1 MFKRHR
7 PTSSPVSSA
16 SATGNSAVSLR
27 LHLLRALAT
36 PLFGLIVGTGALSY
50 WLAAHYTAQVFDRA
64 LVGVANTLAEQLRIA
79 GPRVPVAKLHDIA
92 LTAQTL
98 MRNSGEDRIYWRIAG
113 PTGTLIGRDTTL
125 GYGSGQVRIGEARVF
140 YSWVDGKQVRA
151 VHLLVPGVSA
161 ELPQPRLPRPPAPPD
176 PRGDVTRPA
185 LAATRAQAA
194 PAFNPSN
201 PPDAM
206 RAENG
211 IVVEVAE
218 LLDHRDA
225 AAKEV
230 LLSVS
235 IPLIVLLAVGG
246 LILSLV
252 LKEELLPLQTLADTL
267 NRQSARSVTPLPI
280 ESAGR
285 VPAELQPLINAMN
298 ALLARLRD
306 ALEAQRTFI
315 ADAAPQLRTP
325 PTALKLHADRAVDAK
340 TLDDARPALLELQ
353 SGANRAV
360 RLSNQL
366 LTLARAEPGMTLDQL
381 GPPMRVDLVSLAFDT
396 GAEWVPRALARGL
409 DLGFEAW
416 SQEAVPSYSAGSLQA
431 PVLANVLLLREA
443 INNLLDNAIKYVPT
457 GGRVTLRA
465 GMEARVGTDSVSQ
478 WWGVV
483 SVEDNGPGIPPERR
497 GEVFQRF
504 FRGDADHRPGQPP
517 GSGLGL
523 AIVHDIVRLHGGTVA
538 IDDAAARD
546 GSRVMRF
553 VLRLPLA
560 NDAV

>member
-7 PTSSPVSSA
+7 PTSSASSA
-16 SATGNSAVSLR
+16 PAKSAGNGAISLR

-79 GPRVPVAKLHDIA
+79 GPHVPAAKLYDIA

-98 MRNSGEDRIYWRIAG
+98 VQNSGEDRIYWRIYG
-113 PTGTLIGRDTTL
+113 PAGTLVGRDMPL
-125 GYGSGQVRIGEARVF
+125 GYGSGQVRIGDARVF
-140 YSWVDGKQVRA
+140 YSWIDGKQVRA

-161 ELPQPRLPRPPAPPD
+161 EVPKPVSPRQPVPSDPAD
-176 PRGDVTRPA
+176 DVTRPA
-185 LAATRAQAA
+185 LAPTQAQTA

-206 RAENG
+206 QADGG

-218 LLDHRDA
+218 LLDHRDT

-252 LKEELLPLQTLADTL
+252 LKEELQPLQTLADTL
-267 NRQSARSVTPLPI
+267 NKQSARSVTPLPA
-280 ESAGR
+280 ESAER

-315 ADAAPQLRTP
+315 ADAAHQLRTP
-325 PTALKLHADRAVDAK
+325 LTALKLHADRAVDAK

-381 GPPMRVDLVSLAFDT
+381 GPPTRVDLVSLAFDA
-396 GAEWVPRALARGL
+396 GAQWVPRALARGL

-416 SQEAVPSYSAGSLQA
+416 PQEATSPGSLQA

-443 INNLLDNAIKYVPT
+443 INNLLDNAIKYVPA

-465 GMEARVGTDSVSQ
+465 GMEADAGAQ

-483 SVEDNGPGIPPERR
+483 SVEDNGPGIPHERR

-504 FRGDADHRPGQPP
+504 FRGDADHRPGQPQ

-538 IDDAAARD
+538 IDDAVARD
-546 GSRVMRF
+546 GNRVMRF
-553 VLRLPLA
+553 VLRVPLA
-560 NDAV
+560 GESA

>member
-7 PTSSPVSSA
+7 PASSPASSA
-16 SATGNSAVSLR
+16 PAKGAGNGAISLR

-79 GPRVPVAKLHDIA
+79 GPNVPAAKLYDIA

-98 MRNSGEDRIYWRIAG
+98 VQNSGEDRIYWRISG
-113 PTGTLIGRDTTL
+113 PTGTLVGRDTPL
-125 GYGSGQVRIGEARVF
+125 GYGSGQVRIGDARVF
-140 YSWVDGKQVRA
+140 YSWIDGKQVRA

-161 ELPQPRLPRPPAPPD
+161 EVPKPRSPRQPVPPEPED
-176 PRGDVTRPA
+176 DVTRPA
-185 LAATRAQAA
+185 LAPTQAQTA

-201 PPDAM
+201 PPDTM
-206 RAENG
+206 KAEDG

-218 LLDHRDA
+218 LLDHRDT

-235 IPLIVLLAVGG
+235 IPLIVLLAIGG

-252 LKEELLPLQTLADTL
+252 LKEELQPLQTLADTL
-267 NRQSARSVTPLPI
+267 NKQSARSVTPLPA
-280 ESAGR
+280 ESAEH

-315 ADAAPQLRTP
+315 ADAAHQLRTP
-325 PTALKLHADRAVDAK
+325 LTALKLHADRAIDAK
-340 TLDDARPALLELQ
+340 TLDEARPALLELQ

-366 LTLARAEPGMTLDQL
+366 LTLARAESGMTLDQL

-416 SQEAVPSYSAGSLQA
+416 PQEATSPGSLQA
-431 PVLANVLLLREA
+431 PVLANVVLLREA
-443 INNLLDNAIKYVPT
+443 INNLLDNAIKYVPA

-465 GMEARVGTDSVSQ
+465 GMEADATSQ

-504 FRGDADHRPGQPP
+504 FRGDADHRPGQPQ

-538 IDDAAARD
+538 IDDATARD

-560 NDAV
+560 SESV

>member
-7 PTSSPVSSA
+7 PTSSSASSA
-16 SATGNSAVSLR
+16 PAKGAGNGAISLR

-79 GPRVPVAKLHDIA
+79 GPHVPAAKLYDIA

-98 MRNSGEDRIYWRIAG
+98 VQNSGEDRIYWRISG
-113 PTGTLIGRDTTL
+113 PMGTLVGRDTPL
-125 GYGSGQVRIGEARVF
+125 GYGSGQVRIGDARVF
-140 YSWVDGKQVRA
+140 YSWIDGKQVRA

-161 ELPQPRLPRPPAPPD
+161 EVPKPRSPRQPVLPEPED
-176 PRGDVTRPA
+176 DVTRPA
-185 LAATRAQAA
+185 LAPTQAQTA

-201 PPDAM
+201 PPDTM
-206 RAENG
+206 KAEDG

-218 LLDHRDA
+218 LLDHRDT

-235 IPLIVLLAVGG
+235 IPLIVLLAIGG

-252 LKEELLPLQTLADTL
+252 LKEELQPLQTLADTL
-267 NRQSARSVTPLPI
+267 NKQSARSVTPLPA
-280 ESAGR
+280 ESAER

-315 ADAAPQLRTP
+315 ADAAHQLRTP
-325 PTALKLHADRAVDAK
+325 LTALKLHADRAVDAK
-340 TLDDARPALLELQ
+340 TLDEARPALLELQ

-381 GPPMRVDLVSLAFDT
+381 GPPMQVDLVALAFDT

-416 SQEAVPSYSAGSLQA
+416 PQEAASPGSLQA
-431 PVLANVLLLREA
+431 PVLANVVLLREA
-443 INNLLDNAIKYVPT
+443 INNLLDNAIKYVPA

-465 GMEARVGTDSVSQ
+465 GMEADAASQ

-497 GEVFQRF
+497 SEVFQRF
-504 FRGDADHRPGQPP
+504 FRGDADHRPGQPQ

-538 IDDAAARD
+538 IDDATARD

-560 NDAV
+560 SESV

>member
-7 PTSSPVSSA
+7 PASSSA
-16 SATGNSAVSLR
+16 SAAPAKGGNGAISLR

-79 GPRVPVAKLHDIA
+79 GPHVPAAKLYDIA

-98 MRNSGEDRIYWRIAG
+98 VQNSGEDRIYWRISG
-113 PTGTLIGRDTTL
+113 PTGTLVGRDTPL
-125 GYGSGQVRIGEARVF
+125 GYGSGQVRIGDARVF
-140 YSWVDGKQVRA
+140 YSWIDGKQVRA

-161 ELPQPRLPRPPAPPD
+161 EVPKPRSPRQPVPPEPED
-176 PRGDVTRPA
+176 DVTRPA
-185 LAATRAQAA
+185 LAPTQAQTA
-194 PAFNPSN
+194 PALNPSN

-206 RAENG
+206 QAEDG

-218 LLDHRDA
+218 LLDHRDT

-235 IPLIVLLAVGG
+235 IPLIVLLAIGG

-252 LKEELLPLQTLADTL
+252 LKEELQPLQTLADTL
-267 NRQSARSVTPLPI
+267 NKQSARSVTPLPA
-280 ESAGR
+280 ESAER

-315 ADAAPQLRTP
+315 ADAAHQLRTP
-325 PTALKLHADRAVDAK
+325 LTALKLHADRAVDAK

-416 SQEAVPSYSAGSLQA
+416 PQDAASPGSLQA
-431 PVLANVLLLREA
+431 PVLANVVLLREA
-443 INNLLDNAIKYVPT
+443 INNLLDNAIKYVPA

-465 GMEARVGTDSVSQ
+465 GMEADAASQ

-504 FRGDADHRPGQPP
+504 FRGDADHRPGQPQ

-538 IDDAAARD
+538 IDDATARD

-560 NDAV
+560 SESV

>member
-7 PTSSPVSSA
+7 PAAPSAPAAGTSA
-16 SATGNSAVSLR
+16 NGAVSLR

-36 PLFGLIVGTGALSY
+36 PLFGLVVGTGALSY
-50 WLAAHYTAQVFDRA
+50 WLAAHYTTQVFDRA
-64 LVGVANTLAEQLRIA
+64 LVGVANTLAEQLRLA
-79 GPRVPVAKLHDIA
+79 GPHVPAAKLYDIA
-92 LTAQTL
+92 MTAQTL
-98 MRNSGEDRIYWRIAG
+98 VQNSGEDRIYWRIAG
-113 PTGTLIGRDTTL
+113 PSGTLIGRDIPL
-125 GYGSGQVRIGEARVF
+125 GYGSGQVRIGDARVF
-140 YSWVDGKQVRA
+140 YSWIDGKQVRA
-151 VHLLVPGVSA
+151 VHLLLPGMSA
-161 ELPQPRLPRPPAPPD
+161 EMPRPRSPRQPAPPEPED
-176 PRGDVTRPA
+176 DVTRPA
-185 LAATRAQAA
+185 LAPTQAQTA
-194 PAFNPSN
+194 PATN
-201 PPDAM
+201 PPILPEAM
-206 RAENG
+206 QPEDG

-218 LLDHRDA
+218 LLDHRDM

-252 LKEELLPLQTLADTL
+252 LKEELQPLQTLADTL
-267 NRQSARSVTPLPI
+267 NKQSAQSVTPLPA
-280 ESAGR
+280 ESAAR

-315 ADAAPQLRTP
+315 ADAAHQLRTP
-325 PTALKLHADRAVDAK
+325 LTALKLHADRAVDAK
-340 TLDDARPALLELQ
+340 TLEDARDALMELQ

-381 GPPMRVDLVSLAFDT
+381 GPPTRVDLVALAFDT
-396 GAEWVPRALARGL
+396 GAQWVPRALARGL

-416 SQEAVPSYSAGSLQA
+416 PQETSSPGSLQA
-431 PVLANVLLLREA
+431 PVLANAVLLREA
-443 INNLLDNAIKYVPT
+443 INNLLDNAIKYVPS

-465 GMEARVGTDSVSQ
+465 GVEADAASR

-504 FRGDADHRPGQPP
+504 FRGDADHQPGQPQ

-523 AIVHDIVRLHGGTVA
+523 AIVHDIVRLHGGTVT
-538 IDDAAARD
+538 IDDATARD

-553 VLRLPLA
+553 VLRLPLTDNLA
-560 NDAV
+560 

>member
-7 PTSSPVSSA
+7 PASSSA
-16 SATGNSAVSLR
+16 SAAPAKGGNGAISLR

-79 GPRVPVAKLHDIA
+79 GPHVPAAKLYDIA

-98 MRNSGEDRIYWRIAG
+98 VQNSGEDRIYWRISG
-113 PTGTLIGRDTTL
+113 PTGTLVGRDTPL
-125 GYGSGQVRIGEARVF
+125 GYGSGQVRIGDARVF
-140 YSWVDGKQVRA
+140 YSWIDGKQVRA

-161 ELPQPRLPRPPAPPD
+161 EVPKPRSPRQPVQPD
-176 PRGDVTRPA
+176 PEDDVTRPA
-185 LAATRAQAA
+185 LAPTQSQTA

-206 RAENG
+206 QAEGG

-218 LLDHRDA
+218 LLDHRDT

-235 IPLIVLLAVGG
+235 IPLIVLLAIGG

-252 LKEELLPLQTLADTL
+252 LKEELQPLQTLADTL
-267 NRQSARSVTPLPI
+267 NKQSARSVTPLPA
-280 ESAGR
+280 ESAER

-315 ADAAPQLRTP
+315 ADAAHQLRTP
-325 PTALKLHADRAVDAK
+325 LTALKLHADRAVDAK

-416 SQEAVPSYSAGSLQA
+416 PQEAASPGSLQA
-431 PVLANVLLLREA
+431 PVLANVVLLREA
-443 INNLLDNAIKYVPT
+443 VNNLLDNAIKYVPA

-465 GMEARVGTDSVSQ
+465 GMEADAASR

-504 FRGDADHRPGQPP
+504 FRGDADHRPGQPQ

-538 IDDAAARD
+538 IDDATARD

-560 NDAV
+560 SESV

>member
-7 PTSSPVSSA
+7 PTSSPKASA
-16 SATGNSAVSLR
+16 SGADAGNGAISLR

-36 PLFGLIVGTGALSY
+36 PLFGLVVGTGALSY

-79 GPRVPVAKLHDIA
+79 GPHVPAAKLHDIA

-98 MRNSGEDRIYWRIAG
+98 VQNSGEDRIYWRIAG
-113 PTGTLIGRDTTL
+113 PTGTLIGRDMPL

-140 YSWVDGKQVRA
+140 YSWIDGKQVRA
-151 VHLLVPGVSA
+151 VHLLVPGLSA
-161 ELPQPRLPRPPAPPD
+161 EVSTPRSPRQPAPPD
-176 PRGDVTRPA
+176 PEDDVTRPA
-185 LAATRAQAA
+185 LAPTQAQTA

-206 RAENG
+206 QRENG

-218 LLDHRDA
+218 LLDHRDT

-252 LKEELLPLQTLADTL
+252 LKEELQPLQTLADTL
-267 NRQSARSVTPLPI
+267 NQQSARSVTPLPA
-280 ESAGR
+280 ESAER

-315 ADAAPQLRTP
+315 ADAAHQLRTP
-325 PTALKLHADRAVDAK
+325 LTALKLHADRAVDAK
-340 TLDDARPALLELQ
+340 TLEDARPALLELQ

-381 GPPMRVDLVSLAFDT
+381 GPPTHVDLVALAFDT

-416 SQEAVPSYSAGSLQA
+416 PQDATSPGSLQA

-443 INNLLDNAIKYVPT
+443 INNLLDNAIKYVPR

-465 GMEARVGTDSVSQ
+465 GMEADAASQ

-504 FRGDADHRPGQPP
+504 FRGDADHRPGQPQ

-538 IDDAAARD
+538 IDDAVARD

-560 NDAV
+560 GTPA

>member
-7 PTSSPVSSA
+7 PASSSA
-16 SATGNSAVSLR
+16 SAAPAKGGNGAISLR

-79 GPRVPVAKLHDIA
+79 GPHVPAAKLYDIA

-98 MRNSGEDRIYWRIAG
+98 VQNSGEDRIYWRISG
-113 PTGTLIGRDTTL
+113 PTGTLVGRDTPL
-125 GYGSGQVRIGEARVF
+125 GYGSGQVRIGDARVF
-140 YSWVDGKQVRA
+140 YSWIDGKQVRA

-161 ELPQPRLPRPPAPPD
+161 EVPKPRSPRQPVPPEPED
-176 PRGDVTRPA
+176 DVTRPA
-185 LAATRAQAA
+185 LAPTQAQTA
-194 PAFNPSN
+194 PALNPSN

-206 RAENG
+206 QAEDG

-218 LLDHRDA
+218 LLDHRDT

-235 IPLIVLLAVGG
+235 IPLIVLLAIGG

-252 LKEELLPLQTLADTL
+252 LKEELQPLQTLADTL
-267 NRQSARSVTPLPI
+267 NKQSARSVTPLPA
-280 ESAGR
+280 ESAER

-315 ADAAPQLRTP
+315 ADAAHQLRTP
-325 PTALKLHADRAVDAK
+325 LTALKLHADRAVDAK

-416 SQEAVPSYSAGSLQA
+416 PQDAASPGSLQA
-431 PVLANVLLLREA
+431 PVLANVVLLREA
-443 INNLLDNAIKYVPT
+443 INNLLDNAIKYVPA

-465 GMEARVGTDSVSQ
+465 GMEADAASQ

-504 FRGDADHRPGQPP
+504 FRGDADHRPGQPQ

-538 IDDAAARD
+538 IDDATARD

-560 NDAV
+560 SDAV

>member
-7 PTSSPVSSA
+7 PASSSA
-16 SATGNSAVSLR
+16 SSAPAKGAGNGAISLR

-79 GPRVPVAKLHDIA
+79 GPHVPAAKLYDIA

-98 MRNSGEDRIYWRIAG
+98 VQNSGEDRIYWRISG
-113 PTGTLIGRDTTL
+113 PTGTLVGRDTPL
-125 GYGSGQVRIGEARVF
+125 GYGSGQVRIGDARVF
-140 YSWVDGKQVRA
+140 YSWIDGKQVRA

-161 ELPQPRLPRPPAPPD
+161 EVPKPRSPRQPVQPD
-176 PRGDVTRPA
+176 PEDDVTRPA
-185 LAATRAQAA
+185 LAPTQSQTA

-206 RAENG
+206 QAEGG

-218 LLDHRDA
+218 LLDHRDT

-235 IPLIVLLAVGG
+235 IPLIVLLAIGG

-252 LKEELLPLQTLADTL
+252 LKEELQPLQTLADTL
-267 NRQSARSVTPLPI
+267 NKQSARSVTPLPA
-280 ESAGR
+280 ESAER

-315 ADAAPQLRTP
+315 ADAAHQLRTP
-325 PTALKLHADRAVDAK
+325 LTALKLHADRAVDAK

-416 SQEAVPSYSAGSLQA
+416 PQEAASPGSLQA
-431 PVLANVLLLREA
+431 PVLANVVLLREA
-443 INNLLDNAIKYVPT
+443 VNNLLDNAIKYVPA

-465 GMEARVGTDSVSQ
+465 GMEADAASQ

-483 SVEDNGPGIPPERR
+483 SVEDNGPGIPLERR

-504 FRGDADHRPGQPP
+504 FRGDADHRPGQPQ

-538 IDDAAARD
+538 IDDATARD

-560 NDAV
+560 DDAV

>member
-7 PTSSPVSSA
+7 PAAASTSAAGA
-16 SATGNSAVSLR
+16 SAGSAISLR

-36 PLFGLIVGTGALSY
+36 PLFGLVVGTGALSY
-50 WLAAHYTAQVFDRA
+50 WLAAHYTTQVFDRA
-64 LVGVANTLAEQLRIA
+64 LVGVANTLAEQMRLA
-79 GPRVPVAKLHDIA
+79 GPHVPAAKLYDVA

-98 MRNSGEDRIYWRIAG
+98 VQHSGEDRVYWRISG
-113 PTGTLIGRDTTL
+113 PAGTLLGHDTPL
-125 GYGSGQVRIGEARVF
+125 GYGSGQVRIGNARVF

-161 ELPQPRLPRPPAPPD
+161 DVPKPHSPRQPAPPEPED
-176 PRGDVTRPA
+176 DVTRPA
-185 LAATRAQAA
+185 LAPTQAQTA
-194 PAFNPSN
+194 PAANPLTL
-201 PPDAM
+201 PDAVQP
-206 RAENG
+206 EDG

-218 LLDHRDA
+218 LLDHRDT

-252 LKEELLPLQTLADTL
+252 LKEELQPLQTLADTL
-267 NRQSARSVTPLPI
+267 NKQSAQSVTPLPA
-280 ESAGR
+280 ESAQR

-315 ADAAPQLRTP
+315 ADAAHQLRTP
-325 PTALKLHADRAVDAK
+325 LTALKLHADRAVEAT
-340 TLDDARPALLELQ
+340 TLEDARPALLELQ
-353 SGANRAV
+353 SGANRAI

-381 GPPMRVDLVSLAFDT
+381 SPPMRVDLVSLAFDT

-416 SQEAVPSYSAGSLQA
+416 PQEAASPGTLQA
-431 PVLANVLLLREA
+431 PVLANAVLLREA
-443 INNLLDNAIKYVPT
+443 INNLLDNAIKYVPS

-465 GMEARVGTDSVSQ
+465 GMEADGASR

-483 SVEDNGPGIPPERR
+483 SVEDNGPGIAPERR

-504 FRGDADHRPGQPP
+504 FRGDADHRPGQPQ

-538 IDDAAARD
+538 IDDAIARD

-560 NDAV
+560 DDTV

>member
-7 PTSSPVSSA
+7 PASSSA
-16 SATGNSAVSLR
+16 SAAPAKGGNGAISLR

-79 GPRVPVAKLHDIA
+79 GPHVPAAKLYDIA

-98 MRNSGEDRIYWRIAG
+98 VQNSGEDRIYWRISG
-113 PTGTLIGRDTTL
+113 PTGTLVGRDTPL
-125 GYGSGQVRIGEARVF
+125 GYGSGQVRIGDARVF
-140 YSWVDGKQVRA
+140 YSWIDGKQVRA

-161 ELPQPRLPRPPAPPD
+161 EVPKPRSPRQPVPPEPED
-176 PRGDVTRPA
+176 DVTRPA
-185 LAATRAQAA
+185 LAPTQAQTA
-194 PAFNPSN
+194 PALNPSN

-206 RAENG
+206 QAEDG

-218 LLDHRDA
+218 LLDHRDT

-235 IPLIVLLAVGG
+235 IPLIVLLAIGG

-252 LKEELLPLQTLADTL
+252 LKEELQPLQTLADTL
-267 NRQSARSVTPLPI
+267 NKQSARSVTPLPA
-280 ESAGR
+280 ESAER

-315 ADAAPQLRTP
+315 ADAAHQLRTP
-325 PTALKLHADRAVDAK
+325 LTALKLHADRAVDAK

-416 SQEAVPSYSAGSLQA
+416 PQDAASPGSLQA
-431 PVLANVLLLREA
+431 PVLANVVLLREA

-465 GMEARVGTDSVSQ
+465 GMEADAASQ

-504 FRGDADHRPGQPP
+504 FRGDADHRPGQPQ

-538 IDDAAARD
+538 IDDATARD

-560 NDAV
+560 SESV

>member
-7 PTSSPVSSA
+7 PTSSSASSA
-16 SATGNSAVSLR
+16 PAKGVANGAISLR

-79 GPRVPVAKLHDIA
+79 GPNVPAAKLYDIA

-98 MRNSGEDRIYWRIAG
+98 VQNSGEDRIYWRISG
-113 PTGTLIGRDTTL
+113 PTGTLVGRDTPL
-125 GYGSGQVRIGEARVF
+125 GYGSGQVRIGDARVF
-140 YSWVDGKQVRA
+140 YSWLDGKQVRA

-161 ELPQPRLPRPPAPPD
+161 EVPKPRSPRQPVPPEPED
-176 PRGDVTRPA
+176 DVTRPA
-185 LAATRAQAA
+185 LAPTQAQTA

-201 PPDAM
+201 PPDTM
-206 RAENG
+206 KAEDG

-218 LLDHRDA
+218 LLDHRDT

-235 IPLIVLLAVGG
+235 IPLIVLLAIGG

-252 LKEELLPLQTLADTL
+252 LKEELQPLQTLADTL
-267 NRQSARSVTPLPI
+267 NKQSARSVTPLPA
-280 ESAGR
+280 ESAEH

-315 ADAAPQLRTP
+315 ADAAHQLRTP
-325 PTALKLHADRAVDAK
+325 LTALKLHADRAVDAK
-340 TLDDARPALLELQ
+340 TLDDALPALLELQ

-366 LTLARAEPGMTLDQL
+366 LTLARAESGMTLEQL

-416 SQEAVPSYSAGSLQA
+416 PQEATSPGSLQA
-431 PVLANVLLLREA
+431 PVLANVVLLREA
-443 INNLLDNAIKYVPT
+443 INNLLDNAIKYVPA

-465 GMEARVGTDSVSQ
+465 GMEADAASQ

-504 FRGDADHRPGQPP
+504 FRGDADHRPGQPQ

-538 IDDAAARD
+538 IDDATARD

-560 NDAV
+560 SESV

>member
-7 PTSSPVSSA
+7 PASSSA
-16 SATGNSAVSLR
+16 SAPPAKGGNGAVSLR

-79 GPRVPVAKLHDIA
+79 GPHVPAAKLYDIA
-92 LTAQTL
+92 LTAKTL
-98 MRNSGEDRIYWRIAG
+98 VQNSGEDRIYWRISG
-113 PTGTLIGRDTTL
+113 PAGTLVGRDTPL

-140 YSWVDGKQVRA
+140 YSWIDGKQVRA

-161 ELPQPRLPRPPAPPD
+161 EVPKPRSPRQPAPPD
-176 PRGDVTRPA
+176 PEDDVTRPA
-185 LAATRAQAA
+185 LAPTQAQTA

-206 RAENG
+206 QAEGG

-218 LLDHRDA
+218 LLDHRDT

-235 IPLIVLLAVGG
+235 IPLIVLLAIGG

-252 LKEELLPLQTLADTL
+252 LKEELQPLQTLADTL
-267 NRQSARSVTPLPI
+267 NKQSARSVTPLPP
-280 ESAGR
+280 ELAEH

-315 ADAAPQLRTP
+315 ADAAHQLRTP
-325 PTALKLHADRAVDAK
+325 LTALKLHADRAVDAK

-381 GPPMRVDLVSLAFDT
+381 GTPMRVDLVSLAFDT

-416 SQEAVPSYSAGSLQA
+416 PQEATSPGSLQA

-443 INNLLDNAIKYVPT
+443 INNLLDNAIKYVPA

-465 GMEARVGTDSVSQ
+465 GMEADATSQ

-504 FRGDADHRPGQPP
+504 FRGDADHRPGQPQ

-538 IDDAAARD
+538 IDDAIARD
-546 GSRVMRF
+546 GTRVMRF

-560 NDAV
+560 SESV

>member
-7 PTSSPVSSA
+7 PAAPA
-16 SATGNSAVSLR
+16 PAHGAVSLR

-36 PLFGLIVGTGALSY
+36 PLFGLVVGTGALSY

-64 LVGVANTLAEQLRIA
+64 LVGVANTLAEQMRLA
-79 GPRVPVAKLHDIA
+79 GPHVPPARLYDIA

-98 MRNSGEDRIYWRIAG
+98 VQNSGEDRIFWRIAG
-113 PTGTLIGRDTTL
+113 PVGTLIGRDTAL

-140 YSWVDGKQVRA
+140 YSWIDGKQVRA
-151 VHLLVPGVSA
+151 VRLPVPGVTADVPKPVS
-161 ELPQPRLPRPPAPPD
+161 PRQPAPPD
-176 PRGDVTRPA
+176 PEDDVTRPA
-185 LAATRAQAA
+185 LAPTQAQTA
-194 PAFNPSN
+194 PALNPSN

-206 RAENG
+206 QPENG

-252 LKEELLPLQTLADTL
+252 LKEELQPLQTLADTL
-267 NRQSARSVTPLPI
+267 NRQSAQSVRPLPA
-280 ESAGR
+280 ESAER

-315 ADAAPQLRTP
+315 ADAAHQLRTP
-325 PTALKLHADRAVDAK
+325 LTALKLHADHAVQAT
-340 TLDDARPALLELQ
+340 TLEDARPALLELQ
-353 SGANRAV
+353 SGANRAI

-366 LTLARAEPGMTLDQL
+366 LTLARAEPGMTLEQL
-381 GPPMRVDLVSLAFDT
+381 GPPVRVDLVSLAFDT

-416 SQEAVPSYSAGSLQA
+416 PEEATSPGSLQA
-431 PVLANVLLLREA
+431 PVLANAVLLREA
-443 INNLLDNAIKYVPT
+443 INNLIDNAIKYVPT
-457 GGRVTLRA
+457 GGRITLRA
-465 GMEARVGTDSVSQ
+465 GMEADASSR

-504 FRGDADHRPGQPP
+504 FRGDADHRPGQPH

-523 AIVHDIVRLHGGTVA
+523 AIVHDIVRLHGGHVA
-538 IDDAAARD
+538 IEDAAAHD
-546 GSRVMRF
+546 GTRVMRI
-553 VLRLPLA
+553 VLRVPLA
-560 NDAV
+560 GEPG

>member
-1 MFKRHR
+1 M
-7 PTSSPVSSA
+7 
-16 SATGNSAVSLR
+16 
-27 LHLLRALAT
+27 
-36 PLFGLIVGTGALSY
+36 
-50 WLAAHYTAQVFDRA
+50 
-64 LVGVANTLAEQLRIA
+64 
-79 GPRVPVAKLHDIA
+79 
-92 LTAQTL
+92 
-98 MRNSGEDRIYWRIAG
+98 
-113 PTGTLIGRDTTL
+113 
-125 GYGSGQVRIGEARVF
+125 
-140 YSWVDGKQVRA
+140 
-151 VHLLVPGVSA
+151 
-161 ELPQPRLPRPPAPPD
+161 
-176 PRGDVTRPA
+176 
-185 LAATRAQAA
+185 
-194 PAFNPSN
+194 
-201 PPDAM
+201 
-206 RAENG
+206 
-211 IVVEVAE
+211 
-218 LLDHRDA
+218 
-225 AAKEV
+225 
-230 LLSVS
+230 
-235 IPLIVLLAVGG
+235 
-246 LILSLV
+246 
-252 LKEELLPLQTLADTL
+252 QTLADTL
-267 NRQSARSVTPLPI
+267 NKQSARSVTPLPA
-280 ESAGR
+280 ESAER

-315 ADAAPQLRTP
+315 ADAAHQLRTP
-325 PTALKLHADRAVDAK
+325 LTALKLHADRAVDAK

-416 SQEAVPSYSAGSLQA
+416 PQEAASPGSLQA
-431 PVLANVLLLREA
+431 PVLANVVLLREA
-443 INNLLDNAIKYVPT
+443 VNNLLDNAIKYVPA

-465 GMEARVGTDSVSQ
+465 GMEADAASR

-504 FRGDADHRPGQPP
+504 FRGDADHRPGQPQ

-538 IDDAAARD
+538 IDDATARD

-560 NDAV
+560 SESV

>member
-7 PTSSPVSSA
+7 PASSSA
-16 SATGNSAVSLR
+16 SAAPAKGGNGAISLR

-79 GPRVPVAKLHDIA
+79 GPHVPAAKLYDIA

-98 MRNSGEDRIYWRIAG
+98 VQNSGEDRIYWRISG
-113 PTGTLIGRDTTL
+113 PTGTLVGRDTPL
-125 GYGSGQVRIGEARVF
+125 GYGSGQVRIGDARVF
-140 YSWVDGKQVRA
+140 YSWIDGKQVRA

-161 ELPQPRLPRPPAPPD
+161 EVPKPHSPRQPVPPD
-176 PRGDVTRPA
+176 PEDDVTRPA
-185 LAATRAQAA
+185 LAPTQAQTA

-206 RAENG
+206 QAEGG

-218 LLDHRDA
+218 LLDHRDT

-235 IPLIVLLAVGG
+235 IPLIVLLAIGG

-252 LKEELLPLQTLADTL
+252 LKEELQPLQTLADTL
-267 NRQSARSVTPLPI
+267 NKQSARSVTPLPA
-280 ESAGR
+280 ESAER

-315 ADAAPQLRTP
+315 ADAAHQLRTP
-325 PTALKLHADRAVDAK
+325 LTALKLHADRAVDAK

-381 GPPMRVDLVSLAFDT
+381 GTPMRVDLVSLAFDT

-409 DLGFEAW
+409 DLGFEPWPHDATL
-416 SQEAVPSYSAGSLQA
+416 PGSLQA
-431 PVLANVLLLREA
+431 PVLANAVLLREA
-443 INNLLDNAIKYVPT
+443 INKI
-457 GGRVTLRA
+457 GRAHV
-465 GMEARVGTDSVSQ
+465 
-478 WWGVV
+478 
-483 SVEDNGPGIPPERR
+483 
-497 GEVFQRF
+497 
-504 FRGDADHRPGQPP
+504 
-517 GSGLGL
+517 
-523 AIVHDIVRLHGGTVA
+523 
-538 IDDAAARD
+538 
-546 GSRVMRF
+546 
-553 VLRLPLA
+553 
-560 NDAV
+560 

>member
-7 PTSSPVSSA
+7 PASSSA
-16 SATGNSAVSLR
+16 TSAPAKGAGNGAISLR

-79 GPRVPVAKLHDIA
+79 GPHVPAAKLYDIA

-98 MRNSGEDRIYWRIAG
+98 VQNSGEDRIYWRISG
-113 PTGTLIGRDTTL
+113 PTGTLVGRDTPL
-125 GYGSGQVRIGEARVF
+125 GYGSGQVRIGDARVF
-140 YSWVDGKQVRA
+140 YSWIDGKQVRA

-161 ELPQPRLPRPPAPPD
+161 EVPKPRSPRQPVQPD
-176 PRGDVTRPA
+176 PEDDVTRPA
-185 LAATRAQAA
+185 LAPTQSQTA
-194 PAFNPSN
+194 PAFNPSK

-206 RAENG
+206 QAEGG

-218 LLDHRDA
+218 LLDHRDT

-235 IPLIVLLAVGG
+235 IPLIVLLAIGG

-252 LKEELLPLQTLADTL
+252 LKEELQPLQTLADTL
-267 NRQSARSVTPLPI
+267 NKQSARSVTPLPA
-280 ESAGR
+280 ESAER

-315 ADAAPQLRTP
+315 ADAAHQLRTP
-325 PTALKLHADRAVDAK
+325 LTALKLHADRAVDAK
-340 TLDDARPALLELQ
+340 TLDEARPALLELQ

-416 SQEAVPSYSAGSLQA
+416 PQEAASPGSLQA
-431 PVLANVLLLREA
+431 PVLANVVLLREA
-443 INNLLDNAIKYVPT
+443 VNNLLDNAIKYVPA

-465 GMEARVGTDSVSQ
+465 GMEADAASR

-504 FRGDADHRPGQPP
+504 FRGDADHRPGQPQ

-538 IDDAAARD
+538 IDDATARD

-560 NDAV
+560 SESV

>member
-7 PTSSPVSSA
+7 PASSSA
-16 SATGNSAVSLR
+16 SAAPAKGGNGAISLR

-79 GPRVPVAKLHDIA
+79 GPHVPAAKLYDIA

-98 MRNSGEDRIYWRIAG
+98 VQNSGEDRIYWRISG
-113 PTGTLIGRDTTL
+113 PTGTLVGRDTPL
-125 GYGSGQVRIGEARVF
+125 GYGSGQVRIGDARVF
-140 YSWVDGKQVRA
+140 YSWIDGKQVRA

-161 ELPQPRLPRPPAPPD
+161 EVPKPRSPRQPVQPD
-176 PRGDVTRPA
+176 PEDDVTRPA
-185 LAATRAQAA
+185 LAPTQSQTA

-206 RAENG
+206 QAEGG

-218 LLDHRDA
+218 LLDHRDT

-235 IPLIVLLAVGG
+235 IPLIVLLAIGG

-252 LKEELLPLQTLADTL
+252 LKEELQPLQTLADTL
-267 NRQSARSVTPLPI
+267 NKQSARSVTPLPA
-280 ESAGR
+280 ESAER

-315 ADAAPQLRTP
+315 ADAAHQLRTP
-325 PTALKLHADRAVDAK
+325 LTALKLHADRAVDAK
-340 TLDDARPALLELQ
+340 TLDYARPALLELQ

-416 SQEAVPSYSAGSLQA
+416 PQEAASPGSLQA
-431 PVLANVLLLREA
+431 PVLANVVLLREA
-443 INNLLDNAIKYVPT
+443 VNNLLDNAIKYVPA

-465 GMEARVGTDSVSQ
+465 GMEADAASR

-483 SVEDNGPGIPPERR
+483 SVEDNGPGIPLERR

-504 FRGDADHRPGQPP
+504 FRGDADHRPGQPQ

-538 IDDAAARD
+538 IDDATARD

-560 NDAV
+560 DDAV

>member
-7 PTSSPVSSA
+7 PASSSA
-16 SATGNSAVSLR
+16 SAPPAKGGNGAVSLR

-79 GPRVPVAKLHDIA
+79 GPHVPAAKLYDIA

-98 MRNSGEDRIYWRIAG
+98 VQNSGEDRIYWRISG
-113 PTGTLIGRDTTL
+113 PAGTLVGRDTPL

-140 YSWVDGKQVRA
+140 YSWIDGKQVRA

-161 ELPQPRLPRPPAPPD
+161 EVPKPRSPRQPAPPD
-176 PRGDVTRPA
+176 PEDDVTRPA
-185 LAATRAQAA
+185 LAPTQAQTA

-206 RAENG
+206 QAEGG

-218 LLDHRDA
+218 LLDHRDT

-235 IPLIVLLAVGG
+235 IPLIVLLAIGG

-252 LKEELLPLQTLADTL
+252 LKEELQPLQTLADTL
-267 NRQSARSVTPLPI
+267 NKQSARSVTPLPP
-280 ESAGR
+280 ELAEH

-315 ADAAPQLRTP
+315 ADAAHQLRTP
-325 PTALKLHADRAVDAK
+325 LTALKLHADRAVDAK

-381 GPPMRVDLVSLAFDT
+381 GTPMRVDLVSLAFDT
-396 GAEWVPRALARGL
+396 GAEWVPRACTRAGPGLRGLAAGSHVAGFVAGPGAGQRAAPARSHQQPARQRHQIRAGRRTRDLAR
-409 DLGFEAW
+409 
-416 SQEAVPSYSAGSLQA
+416 
-431 PVLANVLLLREA
+431 RH
-443 INNLLDNAIKYVPT
+443 
-457 GGRVTLRA
+457 GGRRDVP
-465 GMEARVGTDSVSQ
+465 VV
-478 WWGVV
+478 GVV

-504 FRGDADHRPGQPP
+504 FRGDADHRPGQPQ

-538 IDDAAARD
+538 IDDAIARD
-546 GSRVMRF
+546 GTRVMRF

-560 NDAV
+560 SESV

>member
-7 PTSSPVSSA
+7 PSSSSA
-16 SATGNSAVSLR
+16 SPVPAAGAGNGAVSLR

-79 GPRVPVAKLHDIA
+79 GPHVPAAKLYDIA

-98 MRNSGEDRIYWRIAG
+98 VQNSGDDRIYWRIAG
-113 PTGTLIGRDTTL
+113 PTGTLIGRDMPL

-140 YSWVDGKQVRA
+140 YSWIDGKQVRA
-151 VHLLVPGVSA
+151 VHLLVPGLTA
-161 ELPQPRLPRPPAPPD
+161 EVPQPRSPRQPVPPD
-176 PRGDVTRPA
+176 PEDDVTRPA
-185 LAATRAQAA
+185 LAPTQAQTA

-206 RAENG
+206 QRENG
-211 IVVEVAE
+211 IIVEVAE
-218 LLDHRDA
+218 LLDHRDT

-252 LKEELLPLQTLADTL
+252 LKEELQPLQTLADTL
-267 NRQSARSVTPLPI
+267 NKQSARSVTPLPA
-280 ESAGR
+280 ESAER

-315 ADAAPQLRTP
+315 ADAAHQLRTP
-325 PTALKLHADRAVDAK
+325 LTALKLHADRAVDAK

-416 SQEAVPSYSAGSLQA
+416 PQDATSPGSLQA

-443 INNLLDNAIKYVPT
+443 ISNLLDNAIKYVPQ

-465 GMEARVGTDSVSQ
+465 GMEADAVSQ

-497 GEVFQRF
+497 DEVFQRF
-504 FRGDADHRPGQPP
+504 FRGDADHRPGQPQ

-538 IDDAAARD
+538 IDDAVARD
-546 GSRVMRF
+546 GGRVMRF

-560 NDAV
+560 GDAV

>member
-7 PTSSPVSSA
+7 PASSSA
-16 SATGNSAVSLR
+16 SAAPAKGGNGAISLR

-79 GPRVPVAKLHDIA
+79 GPHVPAAKLYDIA

-98 MRNSGEDRIYWRIAG
+98 VQNSGEDRIYWRISG
-113 PTGTLIGRDTTL
+113 PTGTLVGRDTPL
-125 GYGSGQVRIGEARVF
+125 GYGSGQVRIGDARVF
-140 YSWVDGKQVRA
+140 YSWIDGKQVRA

-161 ELPQPRLPRPPAPPD
+161 EVPKPRSPRQPVPPD
-176 PRGDVTRPA
+176 PEDDVTRPA
-185 LAATRAQAA
+185 LAPTQSQTA

-206 RAENG
+206 QAEGG

-218 LLDHRDA
+218 LLDHRDT

-235 IPLIVLLAVGG
+235 IPLIVLLAIGG

-252 LKEELLPLQTLADTL
+252 LKEELQPLQTLADTL
-267 NRQSARSVTPLPI
+267 NKQSARSVTPLPA
-280 ESAGR
+280 ESAER

-315 ADAAPQLRTP
+315 ADAAHQLRTP
-325 PTALKLHADRAVDAK
+325 LTALKLHADRAVDAK

-416 SQEAVPSYSAGSLQA
+416 PQDAASPGSLQA
-431 PVLANVLLLREA
+431 PVLANVVLLREA
-443 INNLLDNAIKYVPT
+443 INNLLDNAIKYVPA

-465 GMEARVGTDSVSQ
+465 GMEADAASQ

-504 FRGDADHRPGQPP
+504 FRGDADHRPGQPQ

-538 IDDAAARD
+538 IDDATARD

-560 NDAV
+560 SESV

>member
-7 PTSSPVSSA
+7 PASSSA
-16 SATGNSAVSLR
+16 SAAPAKGGNGAISLR

-79 GPRVPVAKLHDIA
+79 GPHVPAAKLYDIA

-98 MRNSGEDRIYWRIAG
+98 VQNSGEDRIYWRISG
-113 PTGTLIGRDTTL
+113 PTGTLVGRDTPL
-125 GYGSGQVRIGEARVF
+125 GYGSGQVRIGDARVF
-140 YSWVDGKQVRA
+140 YSWIDGKQVRA

-161 ELPQPRLPRPPAPPD
+161 EVPKPRSPRQPVPPEPED
-176 PRGDVTRPA
+176 DVTRPA
-185 LAATRAQAA
+185 LAPTQAQTA
-194 PAFNPSN
+194 PALNPSN

-206 RAENG
+206 QAEDG

-218 LLDHRDA
+218 LLDHRDT

-235 IPLIVLLAVGG
+235 IPLIVLLAIGG

-252 LKEELLPLQTLADTL
+252 LKEELQPLQTLADTL
-267 NRQSARSVTPLPI
+267 NKQSARSVTPLPA
-280 ESAGR
+280 ESAER

-315 ADAAPQLRTP
+315 ADAAHQLRTP
-325 PTALKLHADRAVDAK
+325 LTALKLHADRAVDAK

-416 SQEAVPSYSAGSLQA
+416 PQEAASPGSLQA
-431 PVLANVLLLREA
+431 PVLANVVLLREA
-443 INNLLDNAIKYVPT
+443 INNLLDNAIKYVPA

-465 GMEARVGTDSVSQ
+465 GMEADAASR

-504 FRGDADHRPGQPP
+504 FRGDADHRPGQPQ

-538 IDDAAARD
+538 IDDATARD

-560 NDAV
+560 SDAV

>member
-7 PTSSPVSSA
+7 PASSSA
-16 SATGNSAVSLR
+16 SAAPAKGGNGAISLR

-79 GPRVPVAKLHDIA
+79 GPHVPAAKLYDIA

-98 MRNSGEDRIYWRIAG
+98 VQNSGEDRIYWRISG
-113 PTGTLIGRDTTL
+113 PTGTLVGRDTPL
-125 GYGSGQVRIGEARVF
+125 GYGSGQVRIGDARVF
-140 YSWVDGKQVRA
+140 YSWIDGKQVRA

-161 ELPQPRLPRPPAPPD
+161 EVPKPRSPRQPVPPEPED
-176 PRGDVTRPA
+176 DVTRPA
-185 LAATRAQAA
+185 LAPTQAQTA
-194 PAFNPSN
+194 PALNPSN

-206 RAENG
+206 QAEDG

-218 LLDHRDA
+218 LLDHRDT

-235 IPLIVLLAVGG
+235 IPLIVLLAIGG

-252 LKEELLPLQTLADTL
+252 LKEELQPLQTLADTL
-267 NRQSARSVTPLPI
+267 NKQSARSVTPLPA
-280 ESAGR
+280 ESAER

-315 ADAAPQLRTP
+315 ADAAHQLRTP
-325 PTALKLHADRAVDAK
+325 LTALKLHADRAVDAK
-340 TLDDARPALLELQ
+340 TLDDARSALLELQ

-396 GAEWVPRALARGL
+396 GAEWVPRALVRGL

-416 SQEAVPSYSAGSLQA
+416 PQDAASPGSLQA
-431 PVLANVLLLREA
+431 PVLANVVLLREA
-443 INNLLDNAIKYVPT
+443 INNLLDNAIKYVPA

-465 GMEARVGTDSVSQ
+465 GMEADAASR

-504 FRGDADHRPGQPP
+504 FRGDADHRPGQPQ

-538 IDDAAARD
+538 IDDATARD

-560 NDAV
+560 SESV

>member
-1 MFKRHR
+1 MFKHHR
-7 PTSSPVSSA
+7 P
-16 SATGNSAVSLR
+16 ATPAPAHGAVSLR

-36 PLFGLIVGTGALSY
+36 PLFGLVVGTGALSY

-79 GPRVPVAKLHDIA
+79 GPHVPAAKLYDIA

-98 MRNSGEDRIYWRIAG
+98 VQNSGEDRIYWRIAG
-113 PTGTLIGRDTTL
+113 PTGTLIGRDTAL
-125 GYGSGQVRIGEARVF
+125 GYGSGQVRIGDARVF
-140 YSWVDGKQVRA
+140 YSWIDGKQVRA
-151 VHLLVPGVSA
+151 V
-161 ELPQPRLPRPPAPPD
+161 RLPVPAVTADVPKPVSPRQPAPAD
-176 PRGDVTRPA
+176 PEDDVTRPA
-185 LAATRAQAA
+185 LAPTQAQTA
-194 PAFNPSN
+194 PALNPSN

-206 RAENG
+206 RADNG

-235 IPLIVLLAVGG
+235 IPLLVLLAVGG

-252 LKEELLPLQTLADTL
+252 LKEELQPLQTLADTL
-267 NRQSARSVTPLPI
+267 NKQSAQSVGPLPA
-280 ESAGR
+280 ESAER

-315 ADAAPQLRTP
+315 ADAAHQLRTP
-325 PTALKLHADRAVDAK
+325 LTALKLHADQAVQAT
-340 TLDDARPALLELQ
+340 TLEDARPALLELQ

-366 LTLARAEPGMTLDQL
+366 LTLARAEPGMTLEQL
-381 GPPMRVDLVSLAFDT
+381 GPPVRVDLVSLAFDT

-416 SQEAVPSYSAGSLQA
+416 PQEASSPGSLQA
-431 PVLANVLLLREA
+431 PVLANVVLVREA
-443 INNLLDNAIKYVPT
+443 INNLLDNAIKYVPS
-457 GGRVTLRA
+457 GGRITLRA
-465 GMEARVGTDSVSQ
+465 GMEADASSR

-504 FRGDADHRPGQPP
+504 FRGDADHRPGQPH

-523 AIVHDIVRLHGGTVA
+523 AIVHDIVRLHGGHVA
-538 IDDAAARD
+538 IEDATAHD
-546 GSRVMRF
+546 GTRVMRI
-553 VLRLPLA
+553 VLRVPLA
-560 NDAV
+560 NDAG

>member
-7 PTSSPVSSA
+7 PAAARDPAAPATGA
-16 SATGNSAVSLR
+16 SANVAVSLR

-36 PLFGLIVGTGALSY
+36 PLFGLVVGTGALSY
-50 WLAAHYTAQVFDRA
+50 WLAAHYTTQVFDRA
-64 LVGVANTLAEQLRIA
+64 LVGVANTLAEQIRIA
-79 GPRVPVAKLHDIA
+79 GPHVPAAKLYDIE
-92 LTAQTL
+92 LSAQTL
-98 MRNSGEDRIYWRIAG
+98 VQNGGEDRVFWRIAG
-113 PTGTLIGRDTTL
+113 PSGTLAGRDTLL
-125 GYGSGQVRIGEARVF
+125 GYGSGQVRIGDARVF

-161 ELPQPRLPRPPAPPD
+161 ETPKAHSPRQPAPPD
-176 PRGDVTRPA
+176 PEDDVTRPA
-185 LAATRAQAA
+185 LAPTQAQMA
-194 PAFNPSN
+194 PALNPAT
-201 PPDAM
+201 PPDAGPP
-206 RAENG
+206 EDG

-218 LLDHRDA
+218 LLDHRDT

-235 IPLIVLLAVGG
+235 IPLIVLLAIGG

-252 LKEELLPLQTLADTL
+252 LKEELQPLQTLADTL
-267 NRQSARSVTPLPI
+267 NKQSAQSVTPLPPD
-280 ESAGR
+280 SAQR

-315 ADAAPQLRTP
+315 ADAAHQLRTP
-325 PTALKLHADRAVDAK
+325 LTALKLHADRAVDAK
-340 TLDDARPALLELQ
+340 TLEEARPALLELQ

-396 GAEWVPRALARGL
+396 GAQWVPRALARGL

-416 SQEAVPSYSAGSLQA
+416 PQEAASPGSLQA
-431 PVLANVLLLREA
+431 PVLANAVLLREA

-457 GGRVTLRA
+457 GGRITLRA
-465 GMEARVGTDSVSQ
+465 GMEADAASR

-483 SVEDNGPGIPPERR
+483 SVEDNGPGIPHERR

-504 FRGDADHRPGQPP
+504 FRGDADHLPGQPQ

-538 IDDAAARD
+538 IDDAIARD
-546 GSRVMRF
+546 GCRVMRF
-553 VLRLPLA
+553 VLRLPLV
-560 NDAV
+560 NESV

>member
-7 PTSSPVSSA
+7 PASSSA
-16 SATGNSAVSLR
+16 SAAPAKGGNGAISLR

-79 GPRVPVAKLHDIA
+79 GPHVPAAKLYDIA

-98 MRNSGEDRIYWRIAG
+98 VQNSGEDRIYWRISG
-113 PTGTLIGRDTTL
+113 PTGTLVGRDTPL
-125 GYGSGQVRIGEARVF
+125 GYGSGQVRIGDARVF
-140 YSWVDGKQVRA
+140 YSWIDGKQVRA

-161 ELPQPRLPRPPAPPD
+161 EVPKPRSPRQPVQPD
-176 PRGDVTRPA
+176 PEDDVTRPA
-185 LAATRAQAA
+185 LAPTQSQTA

-206 RAENG
+206 QAEGG

-218 LLDHRDA
+218 LLDHRDT

-235 IPLIVLLAVGG
+235 IPLIVLLAIGG

-252 LKEELLPLQTLADTL
+252 LKEELQPLQTLADTL
-267 NRQSARSVTPLPI
+267 NKQSARSVTPLPA
-280 ESAGR
+280 ESAER

-315 ADAAPQLRTP
+315 ADAAHQLRTP
-325 PTALKLHADRAVDAK
+325 LTALKLHADRAVDAK

-416 SQEAVPSYSAGSLQA
+416 PQKAASPGSLQA
-431 PVLANVLLLREA
+431 PVLANVVLLREA
-443 INNLLDNAIKYVPT
+443 VNNLLDNAIKYVPA

-465 GMEARVGTDSVSQ
+465 GMEADAASR

-483 SVEDNGPGIPPERR
+483 SVEDNGPGIPLERR

-504 FRGDADHRPGQPP
+504 FRGDADHRPGQPQ

-538 IDDAAARD
+538 IDDATARD
-546 GSRVMRF
+546 DSRVMRF

-560 NDAV
+560 DDAV

>member
-7 PTSSPVSSA
+7 PASSSA
-16 SATGNSAVSLR
+16 SAAPAKGGNGAISLR

-79 GPRVPVAKLHDIA
+79 GPHVSAAKLYDIA

-98 MRNSGEDRIYWRIAG
+98 VQNSGEDRIYWRISG
-113 PTGTLIGRDTTL
+113 PTGTLVGRDTPL
-125 GYGSGQVRIGEARVF
+125 GYGSGQVRIGDARVF
-140 YSWVDGKQVRA
+140 YSWIDGKQVRA

-161 ELPQPRLPRPPAPPD
+161 EVPKPRAPRQPVPPD
-176 PRGDVTRPA
+176 PEDDVTRPA
-185 LAATRAQAA
+185 LAPTLAQTA

-206 RAENG
+206 QAEGG

-218 LLDHRDA
+218 LLDHRDT

-235 IPLIVLLAVGG
+235 IPLIVLLAIGG

-252 LKEELLPLQTLADTL
+252 LKEELQPLQTLADTL
-267 NRQSARSVTPLPI
+267 NKQSARSVTPLPA
-280 ESAGR
+280 ESAER

-315 ADAAPQLRTP
+315 ADAAHQLRTP
-325 PTALKLHADRAVDAK
+325 LTALKLHADRAVDAK

-381 GPPMRVDLVSLAFDT
+381 GTPMRVDLVSLAFDT

-416 SQEAVPSYSAGSLQA
+416 PHDATLPGSLQA
-431 PVLANVLLLREA
+431 PVLANAVLLREA
-443 INNLLDNAIKYVPT
+443 INNLLDNAIKYVPA

-465 GMEARVGTDSVSQ
+465 GMEADAASK

-504 FRGDADHRPGQPP
+504 FRGDADHRPGQPQ

-538 IDDAAARD
+538 IDDATARD

-560 NDAV
+560 DDAV

>member
-7 PTSSPVSSA
+7 PTSSSASSA
-16 SATGNSAVSLR
+16 PAKGAGNGAISLR

-79 GPRVPVAKLHDIA
+79 GPHVPAAKLYDIA

-98 MRNSGEDRIYWRIAG
+98 VQNSGEDRIYWRISG
-113 PTGTLIGRDTTL
+113 PTGTLVGRDTPL
-125 GYGSGQVRIGEARVF
+125 GYGSGQVRIGDARVF
-140 YSWVDGKQVRA
+140 YSWIDGKQVRA

-161 ELPQPRLPRPPAPPD
+161 EVPKPRSPRQPVLPEPED
-176 PRGDVTRPA
+176 DVTRPA
-185 LAATRAQAA
+185 LAPTQAQTA

-201 PPDAM
+201 PPDTM
-206 RAENG
+206 KAEDD

-218 LLDHRDA
+218 LLDHRDT

-235 IPLIVLLAVGG
+235 IPLIVLLAIGG

-252 LKEELLPLQTLADTL
+252 LKEELQPLQTLADTL
-267 NRQSARSVTPLPI
+267 NKQSARSVTPLPA
-280 ESAGR
+280 ESAER

-315 ADAAPQLRTP
+315 ADAAHQLRTP
-325 PTALKLHADRAVDAK
+325 LTALKLHADRAVDAK
-340 TLDDARPALLELQ
+340 TLDEARPALLELQ

-381 GPPMRVDLVSLAFDT
+381 GPPMQVDLVALAFDT

-416 SQEAVPSYSAGSLQA
+416 PQEAASPGSLQA
-431 PVLANVLLLREA
+431 PVLANVVLLREA
-443 INNLLDNAIKYVPT
+443 INNLLDNAIKYVPA

-465 GMEARVGTDSVSQ
+465 GMEADAASQ

-504 FRGDADHRPGQPP
+504 FRGDADHRPGQPQ

-538 IDDAAARD
+538 IDDATARD

-560 NDAV
+560 SESV

>member
-7 PTSSPVSSA
+7 PASSSA
-16 SATGNSAVSLR
+16 SAAPAKGGNGAISLR

-79 GPRVPVAKLHDIA
+79 GPHVPAAKLYDIA

-98 MRNSGEDRIYWRIAG
+98 VQNSGEDRIYWRISG
-113 PTGTLIGRDTTL
+113 PTGTLVGRDTPL
-125 GYGSGQVRIGEARVF
+125 GYGSGQVRIGDARVF
-140 YSWVDGKQVRA
+140 YSWIDGKQVRA

-161 ELPQPRLPRPPAPPD
+161 EVPKPRSPRQPVQPD
-176 PRGDVTRPA
+176 PEDDVTRPA
-185 LAATRAQAA
+185 LAPTQSQTA

-206 RAENG
+206 QAEGG

-218 LLDHRDA
+218 LLDHRDT

-235 IPLIVLLAVGG
+235 IPLIVLLAIGG

-252 LKEELLPLQTLADTL
+252 LKEELQPLQTLADTL
-267 NRQSARSVTPLPI
+267 NKQSARSVTPLPA
-280 ESAGR
+280 ESAER

-315 ADAAPQLRTP
+315 ADAAHQLRTP
-325 PTALKLHADRAVDAK
+325 LTALKLHADRAVDAK

-416 SQEAVPSYSAGSLQA
+416 PQEAASPGSLQA
-431 PVLANVLLLREA
+431 PVLANVVLLREA
-443 INNLLDNAIKYVPT
+443 VNNLLDNAIKYVPA

-465 GMEARVGTDSVSQ
+465 GMEADAASR

-504 FRGDADHRPGQPP
+504 FRGDADHRPGQPQ

-538 IDDAAARD
+538 IDDATARD

-560 NDAV
+560 DDAV

>member
-7 PTSSPVSSA
+7 PASSSA
-16 SATGNSAVSLR
+16 SSAPAKGGNGAISLR

-36 PLFGLIVGTGALSY
+36 PLFGLVVGTGALAY

-79 GPRVPVAKLHDIA
+79 GPKVPAAKLYDIA

-98 MRNSGEDRIYWRIAG
+98 VQNSGDDRIYWRISG
-113 PTGTLIGRDTTL
+113 PTGTLVGRDTPL
-125 GYGSGQVRIGEARVF
+125 GYGSGQVRIGDARVF
-140 YSWVDGKQVRA
+140 YSWIDGKQVRA

-161 ELPQPRLPRPPAPPD
+161 EVPKPRSPRQPVPPD
-176 PRGDVTRPA
+176 AQDDVTRPA
-185 LAATRAQAA
+185 LAPTQAQTA
-194 PAFNPSN
+194 PALNPSN
-201 PPDAM
+201 PPDTM
-206 RAENG
+206 QAEDG

-218 LLDHRDA
+218 LLDHRDT

-235 IPLIVLLAVGG
+235 IPLIVLLAIGG

-252 LKEELLPLQTLADTL
+252 LKEELQPLQTLADTL
-267 NRQSARSVTPLPI
+267 NKQSARSVTPLPA
-280 ESAGR
+280 ESAEH

-315 ADAAPQLRTP
+315 ADAAHQLRTP
-325 PTALKLHADRAVDAK
+325 LTALKLHADRAVNAK
-340 TLDDARPALLELQ
+340 TLDDALPALLELQ

-366 LTLARAEPGMTLDQL
+366 LTLARAESGMTLDQL
-381 GPPMRVDLVSLAFDT
+381 GQPMRVDLVSLAFDT

-416 SQEAVPSYSAGSLQA
+416 PQEATSPGSLQA
-431 PVLANVLLLREA
+431 PVLANVVLLREA
-443 INNLLDNAIKYVPT
+443 INNLLDNAIKYVPA

-465 GMEARVGTDSVSQ
+465 GMEADAASR

-483 SVEDNGPGIPPERR
+483 SVEDNGPGIPQERR

-504 FRGDADHRPGQPP
+504 FRGDADHRPGQPQ

-538 IDDAAARD
+538 IDDATARD

-560 NDAV
+560 SDAV

>member
-7 PTSSPVSSA
+7 PASSSA
-16 SATGNSAVSLR
+16 SAAPAKSGNGAISLR

-50 WLAAHYTAQVFDRA
+50 WLASHYTAQVFDRA

-79 GPRVPVAKLHDIA
+79 GPHVPAAKLYDIA

-98 MRNSGEDRIYWRIAG
+98 VQNSGEDRIYWRISG
-113 PTGTLIGRDTTL
+113 PTGTLVGRDTPL
-125 GYGSGQVRIGEARVF
+125 GYGSGQVRIGDARVF
-140 YSWVDGKQVRA
+140 YSWIDGKQVRA

-161 ELPQPRLPRPPAPPD
+161 EVPKPRSPRQPVPPD
-176 PRGDVTRPA
+176 PEDDVTRPA
-185 LAATRAQAA
+185 LAPTQAQTA

-206 RAENG
+206 QAEGG

-218 LLDHRDA
+218 LLDHRDT

-235 IPLIVLLAVGG
+235 IPLIVLLAIGG

-252 LKEELLPLQTLADTL
+252 LKEELQPLQTLADTL
-267 NRQSARSVTPLPI
+267 NKQSARSVRPLPA
-280 ESAGR
+280 ESAER

-315 ADAAPQLRTP
+315 ADAAHQLRTP
-325 PTALKLHADRAVDAK
+325 LTALKLHADRAVDAK

-416 SQEAVPSYSAGSLQA
+416 PQDAASPGSLQA
-431 PVLANVLLLREA
+431 PVLANVVLLREA
-443 INNLLDNAIKYVPT
+443 INNLLDNAIKYVPA

-465 GMEARVGTDSVSQ
+465 GMEADAASQ

-504 FRGDADHRPGQPP
+504 FRGDADHRPGQPQ

-538 IDDAAARD
+538 IDDATARD

-560 NDAV
+560 SESV

>member
-7 PTSSPVSSA
+7 PASSSA
-16 SATGNSAVSLR
+16 SAAPAKGGNGAISLR

-79 GPRVPVAKLHDIA
+79 GPHVPAAKLYDIA

-98 MRNSGEDRIYWRIAG
+98 VQNSGEDRIYWRISG
-113 PTGTLIGRDTTL
+113 PTGTLVGRDTPL
-125 GYGSGQVRIGEARVF
+125 GYGSGQVRIGDARVF
-140 YSWVDGKQVRA
+140 YSWIDGKQVRA

-161 ELPQPRLPRPPAPPD
+161 EVPKPRSPRQPVQPD
-176 PRGDVTRPA
+176 PEDDVTRPA
-185 LAATRAQAA
+185 LAPTQSQTA
-194 PAFNPSN
+194 PAFNLSN

-206 RAENG
+206 QAEGG

-218 LLDHRDA
+218 LLDHRDT

-235 IPLIVLLAVGG
+235 IPLIVLLAIGG

-252 LKEELLPLQTLADTL
+252 LKEELQPLQTLADTL
-267 NRQSARSVTPLPI
+267 NKQSARSVTPLPA
-280 ESAGR
+280 ESAER

-315 ADAAPQLRTP
+315 ADAAHQLRTP
-325 PTALKLHADRAVDAK
+325 LTALKLHADRAVDAK

-416 SQEAVPSYSAGSLQA
+416 PQEAASPGSLQA
-431 PVLANVLLLREA
+431 PVLANVVLLREA
-443 INNLLDNAIKYVPT
+443 ANNLLDNAIKYVPA

-465 GMEARVGTDSVSQ
+465 GMEADAASR

-504 FRGDADHRPGQPP
+504 FRGDADHRPGQPQ

-538 IDDAAARD
+538 IDDATARD

-560 NDAV
+560 DDAV